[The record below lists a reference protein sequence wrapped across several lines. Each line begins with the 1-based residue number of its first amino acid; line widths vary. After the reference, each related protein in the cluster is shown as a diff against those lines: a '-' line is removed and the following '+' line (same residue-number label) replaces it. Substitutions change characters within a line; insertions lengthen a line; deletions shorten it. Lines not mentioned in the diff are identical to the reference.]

1 LPRAQKRFSGAPSTA
16 PSCRSGSTPQPVRS
30 ARRGHDEAPPSPAAE
45 AAARINV
52 VVLGRVPIAH
62 VERRAQALMALFDR
76 LPRETRNAIN
86 YRSSVRRHP
95 RDR

>member
-1 LPRAQKRFSGAPSTA
+1 MTKRRRRLPPKLPE
-16 PSCRSGSTPQPVRS
+16 PPP
-30 ARRGHDEAPPSPAAE
+30 GHMWWYWD
-45 AAARINV
+45 V
-52 VVLGRVPIAH
+52 VPIAH